1 MLLSGGVNA
10 QIYNIGDKVL
20 ATFDRKLTQDTNGF
34 LLEQPE
40 VDFLTLDSRQIYPK
54 NRMPKKH

>member
-10 QIYNIGDKVL
+10 QIYNIGEKVL
-20 ATFDRKLTQDTNGF
+20 ATFDRQLTQDTNDF

-40 VDFLTLDSRQIYPK
+40 VDFLTLDSRNIYPK
-54 NRMPKKH
+54 YRMPKV